1 MEQGG
6 EVESIGNSTVVGSM
20 TEQRLRSRAS
30 WKQLLPRTAS
40 PAGNEERGS
49 KYRQLFSIEKFSPIE
64 LRGNDNDQTSVK
76 NKNETVY
83 RTFFELDLARV
94 GKILA

>member
-40 PAGNEERGS
+40 PARNEERGS